1 MEKASKFQQSKI
13 ENSSWN
19 EHPVE
24 TKEVHCTA
32 TYGRKSVNFQW
43 TASSSFQ
50 SASDTVEIVTERK
63 VIQFSADEDLLSII
77 WTANPKV
84 DLDIVVDTSQQPFSS
99 YTFPKMKVL
108 FGLKADSYD
117 HLPCI
122 EIGSSATPE
131 EIRNSNAQ
139 GIPPITSTNE
149 ATHCEFISA
158 IIYGVVSI
166 FDGVDW
172 VITKVQSGIGDG
184 NDNGDGNPVEV
195 FLCSPTPTPLPINYP
210 SLSRDDLVG
219 PIEKLFGQ
227 IKWVFDQQK
236 SSLVDGKRMNEVMKE
251 KMESPWPYYLV
262 VIQMTLIVTK
272 FITTA

>member
-1 MEKASKFQQSKI
+1 MVSLEGFKKKLCEYFTFSD
-13 ENSSWN
+13 ETEN
-19 EHPVE
+19 EHIVIG
-24 TKEVHCTA
+24 H
-32 TYGRKSVNFQW
+32 
-43 TASSSFQ
+43 

-166 FDGVDW
+166 FDGTV
-172 VITKVQSGIGDG
+172 KVYPQYEVSGSHG
-184 NDNGDGNPVEV
+184 
-195 FLCSPTPTPLPINYP
+195 
-210 SLSRDDLVG
+210 RD
-219 PIEKLFGQ
+219 P
-227 IKWVFDQQK
+227 
-236 SSLVDGKRMNEVMKE
+236 
-251 KMESPWPYYLV
+251 
-262 VIQMTLIVTK
+262 
-272 FITTA
+272 